1 MTSAQASDDSHMAV
15 FRIGRFAVPPAA
27 MPAFMERIQ
36 QARALLAA
44 QPGCLKSSVLTHTA
58 GATEF
63 NVVSIVEWTSLQA
76 MEAAKSAIEAR
87 QIQEGF
93 DPETFRRDLGIR
105 ADTAVYSVAPN

>member
-44 QPGCLKSSVLTHTA
+44 QPSCLKRSGILLRHLIHLGNRKVDLLDTSAL
-58 GATEF
+58 F
-63 NVVSIVEWTSLQA
+63 N
-76 MEAAKSAIEAR
+76 
-87 QIQEGF
+87 
-93 DPETFRRDLGIR
+93 
-105 ADTAVYSVAPN
+105 

>member
-1 MTSAQASDDSHMAV
+1 MTSAQASDNSHMAV
-15 FRIGRFAVPPAA
+15 FRIGRFAVPAAA
-27 MPAFMERIQ
+27 MPAFMGRIQ
-36 QARALLAA
+36 QARAQLAA

-105 ADTAVYSVAPN
+105 ADTAVYTVAPS